1 MISANWVVSKLV
13 FQQYM
18 YVCNMKRVLGV
29 TASSSEDSLGF
40 RCFWLVSCVLVMC

>member
-29 TASSSEDSLGF
+29 TASSSEDNLGLRAVF
-40 RCFWLVSCVLVMC
+40 LAG